1 MPVQIFKAHL
11 PGSSA
16 WRLAPALALVLI
28 GSTAFAPPLRA
39 KDSGPPA
46 IDLRGS
52 VSGNYLSALVAGAD
66 RDTPAAAAYF
76 REVLRSDP
84 RNATLIERAFVA
96 SLANG
101 DIDDALDLGRR
112 LVKADP
118 KNGLAHLT
126 LGIGQLKQGHWVA
139 ARREFALGGTGRERD
154 VTATLLTAWAYAGQ
168 GDEQQALGA
177 IDGLRDTG
185 FGVFR
190 EYHAA
195 LIADMANDL
204 PEAVKRFKAAY
215 ASDKTILRLVD
226 AYARFEARHGAKDE
240 AEHALEAYQDVLPHH
255 PLIEADLA
263 DLKADRPMP
272 PLIKTAQDG
281 AGEVLYGLGAAGGRQ
296 GDELAAIVY
305 LRLSLFLAPQNALAT
320 VTLADLYARLKQND
334 EAIALY
340 GSVPASSPL
349 HANAEVQ
356 IGITQD
362 AMGKPDDAIKT
373 LQGIVAKQPMDLD
386 ALTTLGNVQREQK
399 QFGDAV
405 TSYTQALATLPP
417 DDKGAWVLLYFRGI
431 SYERNKDWPKAQADF
446 QHALK
451 ISPDQPLVLN
461 YLGYSWV
468 DRGEHLD
475 EAFAMLRK
483 AVADRPEDG
492 FIIDSLG
499 WADFKLGH
507 YEEAVKELE
516 RAIALKPGDPTINDH
531 LGDAYWRVGRKLDA
545 QFQWNHARDLNPDPE
560 DLPQILTKIDH
571 GLPDVKPTTSA
582 EGQPAA
588 APPPATS
595 EPAPAAAAAPGQ
607 RAARGGARS
616 GCDTGSGSHA
626 RGTRSGCDTGSGSH
640 ARGTRS
646 GADSSGDAAGPARTA
661 EIGLRG
667 GACGAIGLG
676 FADVTTP
683 ADTRGAD
690 DGGRKS
696 GGERR

>member
-1 MPVQIFKAHL
+1 MKP
-11 PGSSA
+11 
-16 WRLAPALALVLI
+16 RTVL
-28 GSTAFAPPLRA
+28 
-39 KDSGPPA
+39 PPA
-46 IDLRGS
+46 VDVRGS

-66 RDTPAAAAYF
+66 RDTAAAAAYF

-84 RNATLIERAFVA
+84 RNATLVERAFVA

-112 LVKADP
+112 LVKVDP

-168 GDEQQALGA
+168 GDEQEALKA

-240 AEHALEAYQDVLPHH
+240 AQHALDAYQDVLPHH
-255 PLIEADLA
+255 PLIEADMA
-263 DLKADRPMP
+263 DLKAGKALPAMV
-272 PLIKTAQDG
+272 KTAQEG

-305 LRLSLFLAPQNALAT
+305 LRLSLYLAPQNALAT
-320 VTLADLYARLKQND
+320 VTLADLYARLKQN
-334 EAIALY
+334 EQAIALY

-349 HANAEVQ
+349 HDNADVQ
-356 IGITQD
+356 IGITLD
-362 AMGKPDDAIKT
+362 AMGKPDEAIKT
-373 LQGIVAKQPMDLD
+373 LQGIVAQHPADLD
-386 ALTTLGNVQREQK
+386 ALTTLGNVEREQK
-399 QFGDAV
+399 HYDAAAE
-405 TSYTQALATLPP
+405 SYSQALATLGP
-417 DDKGAWVLLYFRGI
+417 DDKGAWALLYFRGI
-431 SYERNKDWPKAQADF
+431 SYERAKQWPKGQADF
-446 QHALK
+446 ERALK
-451 ISPDQPLVLN
+451 LNPDQPLVLN

-483 AVADRPEDG
+483 AVAERPEDG

-531 LGDAYWRVGRKLDA
+531 LGDAYWRVGRRLDA
-545 QFQWNHARDLNPDPE
+545 QFQWNHARDLKPEAE
-560 DLPQILTKIDH
+560 DLPGILTKIDH
-571 GLPDVKPTTSA
+571 GLPDQKPTTSA
-582 EGQPAA
+582 EGQVPSPPAA
-588 APPPATS
+588 TSDPVPAAPASEPPPAVPATPAPTPSTAPVPTEPPPGGAEPAAPAPPPAQ
-595 EPAPAAAAAPGQ
+595 PDAP
-607 RAARGGARS
+607 
-616 GCDTGSGSHA
+616 
-626 RGTRSGCDTGSGSH
+626 
-640 ARGTRS
+640 
-646 GADSSGDAAGPARTA
+646 
-661 EIGLRG
+661 
-667 GACGAIGLG
+667 
-676 FADVTTP
+676 
-683 ADTRGAD
+683 
-690 DGGRKS
+690 K
-696 GGERR
+696 

>member
-1 MPVQIFKAHL
+1 MSVKTFKAL

-16 WRLAPALALVLI
+16 RRLLPALAIVLL
-28 GSTAFAPPLRA
+28 GSAAFAPSLQA
-39 KDSGPPA
+39 KDSYPPA
-46 IDLRGS
+46 IDVRGS

-66 RDTPAAAAYF
+66 RDTAAAAAYF

-168 GDEQQALGA
+168 GDQAQALHA
-177 IDGLRDTG
+177 IDGLSDTG

-204 PEAVKRFKAAY
+204 PESVKRFKAAY

-240 AEHALEAYQDVLPHH
+240 AEHALDAYQEVLPHH

-263 DLKADRPMP
+263 DLKAGKPLP
-272 PLIKTAQDG
+272 PLVRTAQDG

-305 LRLSLFLAPQNALAT
+305 LRLSLYLAPQNSLAT
-320 VTLADLYARLKQND
+320 VTLADLYARLKQNE

-349 HANAEVQ
+349 HDNAQVQ

-362 AMGKPDDAIKT
+362 AMEQPDEAVKT
-373 LQGIVAKQPMDLD
+373 LEGIVAAHPADLD

-399 QFGDAV
+399 QYGAAAA
-405 TSYTQALATLPP
+405 TYTQALATLSP
-417 DDKGAWVLLYFRGI
+417 DDKGAWALLYFRGI
-431 SYERNKDWPKAQADF
+431 SYERDKQWPKSQADF
-446 QHALK
+446 EQALK
-451 ISPDQPLVLN
+451 LNPDQPLVLN

-483 AVADRPEDG
+483 AVAERPEDG

-531 LGDAYWRVGRKLDA
+531 LGDAYWRAGRKLDA
-545 QFQWNHARDLNPDPE
+545 QFQWNHARDLKPEPE
-560 DLPQILTKIDH
+560 DLPGILAKIEH

-582 EGQPAA
+582 ESQPPAPPADAPPNSGAPPAA
-588 APPPATS
+588 TVPPTPPAPAEPPATPGGT
-595 EPAPAAAAAPGQ
+595 ETPAPATP
-607 RAARGGARS
+607 
-616 GCDTGSGSHA
+616 
-626 RGTRSGCDTGSGSH
+626 
-640 ARGTRS
+640 
-646 GADSSGDAAGPARTA
+646 
-661 EIGLRG
+661 
-667 GACGAIGLG
+667 
-676 FADVTTP
+676 P
-683 ADTRGAD
+683 ADPDAP
-690 DGGRKS
+690 K
-696 GGERR
+696 